1 MNLGSFL
8 EITVVSEEGKSMV
21 GLISKRNE
29 QSLFSKEVT
38 EYSLV
43 SKKITCQNLITT
55 EKDQMPFI
63 CNEQQGGKDRK

>member
-1 MNLGSFL
+1 
-8 EITVVSEEGKSMV
+8 MV
-21 GLISKRNE
+21 GLISKHNE

-55 EKDQMPFI
+55 EKDQMLFI